1 MAGEPEPGTLEARLV
16 RFTFRMNS
24 DNGATGSAE
33 TVIEKTQN
41 IPRTVDV
48 YRLKGIVGRL
58 FGIRPMRCR
67 LIWETDE
74 WDPVKSE
81 DDGWSCSEEDE
92 FPRREVADERSG
104 AGTSD
109 DNKLGAESQRQ
120 KEKQKPK
127 KKKKKKKKEWTRRE
141 LELEDSTR
149 EVGFWI
155 EVRQAIVRVERR

>member
-1 MAGEPEPGTLEARLV
+1 
-16 RFTFRMNS
+16 
-24 DNGATGSAE
+24 
-33 TVIEKTQN
+33 
-41 IPRTVDV
+41 
-48 YRLKGIVGRL
+48 
-58 FGIRPMRCR
+58 MRCR
-67 LIWETDE
+67 LIWETGE

-109 DNKLGAESQRQ
+109 DIKAGAEKQRQ
-120 KEKQKPK
+120 KEKEKQKPK
-127 KKKKKKKKEWTRRE
+127 EKTKKKKEWTRRE

-155 EVRQAIVRVERR
+155 EVRQAVVRVERR